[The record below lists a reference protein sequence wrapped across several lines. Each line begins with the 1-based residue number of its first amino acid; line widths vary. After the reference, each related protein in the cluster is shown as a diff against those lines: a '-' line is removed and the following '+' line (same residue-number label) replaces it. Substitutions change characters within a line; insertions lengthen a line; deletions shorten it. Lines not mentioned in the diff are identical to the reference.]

1 MGSDGL
7 TAQVFSLQHFCL
19 HDGPGI
25 RSMVFFKGCPLRCAW
40 CQNPESWAAAPEI
53 GFRKDRCIGCETC
66 GEVCPTGAA
75 AGADREC
82 IRCFACVDRCPA
94 GARVRFGRERDVPSL
109 LADLEPEFSL
119 MADSGGGVTLSGGE
133 PVLHAAFAGALTA
146 ALKERGVHVALSTCG
161 HFAETDFGSNSPVA
175 RLLLSVDL
183 ILFDLKIWDPD
194 QHVRLCRGENRCIRE
209 NFTRL
214 QRAYLDR
221 AAPAL
226 WPRIPLVPGIT
237 DTRENLTRWAAFL
250 RERQC
255 RHVTVVPYHDMG
267 ASKRQWLGLEPSPV
281 HGEMGDDGVCRA
293 KAILSEQGIVSFSP
307 GEEQWQ
313 IIDPD
318 RP

>member
-1 MGSDGL
+1 MGSERL
-7 TAQVFSLQHFCL
+7 IAPVFSLQHFCL

-25 RSMVFFKGCPLRCAW
+25 RSLVFFKGCPLRCAW
-40 CQNPESWAAAPEI
+40 CQNPESWRAASEI
-53 GFRKDRCIGCETC
+53 GFRKERCIGCGTC
-66 GEVCPTGAA
+66 AEVCPTGAA
-75 AGADREC
+75 AGGNHGC

-94 GARVRFGRERDVPSL
+94 GARVRFGEDRDVPSL
-109 LADLEPEFSL
+109 LADLAPEFPL
-119 MADSGGGVTLSGGE
+119 MADSGGGVTFSGGE

-146 ALKERGVHVALSTCG
+146 ALKQRGVHVALSTCG
-161 HFAETDFGSNSPVA
+161 YFAEPDLGVNHPVA
-175 RLLLSVDL
+175 KLLLAVDL

-194 QHVRLCRGENRCIRE
+194 QHLRLCKAENRSIRK

-221 AAPAL
+221 AAPPV

-237 DTRENLTRWAAFL
+237 DTRENLISWAVFL
-250 RERQC
+250 RQRQC

-267 ASKRQWLGLEPSPV
+267 ASKRQWLGLPVSPV
-281 HGEMGDDGVCRA
+281 SGEMGEDGVNRA
-293 KAILSEQGIVSFSP
+293 KEILAAQGIVSFSP

-318 RP
+318 RN